1 MGATVKLLASLGSHR
16 LTMRSKCC
24 QSSFVRLAWLPTI
37 FWSITTWEIMMRQF
51 FLTCVGLVLLVLAAP
66 LATVAQVYST
76 SAKPAANNE
85 TKTWTAP
92 RKADG
97 RPDLEG
103 IWSNAS
109 NTPLERPKGLGTKE
123 FYTADEFAAL
133 VAKRGFLGDRGG
145 PQEVHY
151 DFVQYGMDALQSKF
165 ASNLRTS
172 VIIGPEGRIP
182 RMLPEAVKRN
192 AERTATA
199 KAHEFEGPE
208 YRSLTERCIVYG
220 ELEGPPMLPPMY
232 NNNMLIVQNP
242 GYVAILNEMYHDT
255 RIIPTDGRPHLEQ
268 NIRQWRGD
276 SIGRWEGDTLVVDT
290 TNFTD
295 KTHFRGSS
303 ENLHVVERFSR
314 TSKETILYQFT
325 VEDPATWAK
334 PWSGELVMGPA
345 VGAIYEFAC
354 NEGNYGLA
362 DILSG
367 ARAEE
372 NRSADEVTKNRR
384 R

>member
-1 MGATVKLLASLGSHR
+1 MRHR
-16 LTMRSKCC
+16 
-24 QSSFVRLAWLPTI
+24 
-37 FWSITTWEIMMRQF
+37 
-51 FLTCVGLVLLVLAAP
+51 FLTCMGLLSVLLWTSVPAASQIYP
-66 LATVAQVYST
+66 T
-76 SAKPAANNE
+76 AKPTVSNQAKN
-85 TKTWTAP
+85 WTAP
-92 RKADG
+92 RKPDG

-103 IWSNAS
+103 TWSNAS
-109 NTPLERPKGLGTKE
+109 NTPLERPKELGTKE

-151 DFVQYGMDALQSKF
+151 DFAQYGMDAMQSRF
-165 ASNLRTS
+165 APNLRTS
-172 VIIGPEGRIP
+172 LIIGPEGGIP
-182 RMLPEAVKRN
+182 PMLPEAVKRN
-192 AERTATA
+192 VERAANA
-199 KAHEFEGPE
+199 KAHEFDGPE

-232 NNNMLIVQNP
+232 NNNMQIVQNP

-255 RIIPTDGRPHLEQ
+255 RIIPTDGRPHLAP

-290 TNFTD
+290 INFSD
-295 KTHFRGSS
+295 KTHFHGSS
-303 ENLHVVERFSR
+303 ENLHVVERFTR
-314 TSKETILYQFT
+314 TGKDMILYQFT
-325 VEDPATWAK
+325 VEDPTTWAK

-354 NEGNYGLA
+354 HEGNYGLA

-372 NRSADEVTKNRR
+372 ETAAEAATRNRPR
-384 R
+384 